1 MYLFLL
7 SYGYTANPAFL
18 YTFTPFN
25 QTTQS
30 LGQSG
35 HCFNFNV
42 SIGKTSGQMFSG
54 CAEVRRCLISLVEH
68 LLEDRMTTLPQL
80 SFHEGTYD
88 LLVEVNP

>member
-1 MYLFLL
+1 
-7 SYGYTANPAFL
+7 
-18 YTFTPFN
+18 
-25 QTTQS
+25 
-30 LGQSG
+30 
-35 HCFNFNV
+35 
-42 SIGKTSGQMFSG
+42 MFSG